1 MEKLGA
7 ANVIRLFMRGNYNYV
22 AGRPLAVSFELTSSC
37 NARCKHCDK
46 GGIVEGEVPLT
57 PSRIAEIY
65 RSLRPVAVQ
74 LSGGEPLL
82 RPDVVDVA
90 RAVKE
95 ANGAP
100 YLIVVTNGSLLDVA
114 KYEALRA
121 AGVNQFSIS
130 LDFPD
135 ERHDDFRRIP
145 GLFRRLERV
154 IPELTA
160 RGHGDVVMNCAIS
173 RLNFEDVALIAE
185 KAGAWGSSISF
196 SAYSA
201 LRTGNTGYLV
211 SSPEDLRRLRERIDA
226 LVRMRAH
233 GAPIR
238 NPPADLDGIHRFFAE
253 GEIAGCSAGYRFLLV
268 TPDGSFRPCAH
279 HAPEARSQRELIERF
294 SRTNRCGG
302 CYVAMR
308 SYCDKSWSALVREQ
322 VLSRVPVLGG
332 LAVRRTP
339 TSGSSPP

>member
-7 ANVIRLFMRGNYNYV
+7 ANVLRLFMRGNYNYAV
-22 AGRPLAVSFELTSSC
+22 RRPLAMSFELTSSC
-37 NARCKHCDK
+37 NANCKHCDK

-57 PSRIAEIY
+57 PSRIRDIY

-82 RPDVVDVA
+82 RPDVVEVA
-90 RAVKE
+90 RAIKE
-95 ANGAP
+95 RNGTP
-100 YLIVVTNGSLLDVA
+100 YLIVVSNGALLDVA

-135 ERHDDFRRIP
+135 ERHDEFRRVP

-154 IPELTA
+154 VPELTA
-160 RGHGDVVMNCAIS
+160 LGHGDVVMNCAIS
-173 RLNFEDVALIAE
+173 RLNFDDLGRIAE
-185 KAGAWGSSISF
+185 TAGRWGSSISF

-201 LRTGNTGYLV
+201 LRTGNRDYLV
-211 SSPEDLRRLRERIDA
+211 SSPDDLRRLRERIDA
-226 LVRMRAH
+226 LIRMKDR

-238 NPPADLDGIHRFFAE
+238 NPAAVLDGIYRFFEE
-253 GEIAGCSAGYRFLLV
+253 GEIGGCSAGYRFLLV

-279 HAPEARSQRELIERF
+279 HATKARSQRELIERF
-294 SRTNRCGG
+294 SRTNTCGG
-302 CYVAMR
+302 CYVSMR
-308 SYCDKSWSALVREQ
+308 SYCDKSWSSLVREQ
-322 VLSRVPVLGG
+322 VLARIPVLGG
-332 LAVRRTP
+332 VLAGEGRREE
-339 TSGSSPP
+339 SG